1 MARDEIRSPPIFTC
15 LSSAFPP
22 LSSPLRPRAI
32 ISRCQ
37 LFHTARPEAIYGPAP
52 HPREKPHKSI
62 STFPVDVRH
71 VPDAS
76 RSRPQPAEAR
86 VLPTRFRALYADP
99 QPCVC
104 VLYARSDEPPAQ
116 ITRSTHASTCPPRA
130 SPRQPGL
137 LHLQLLPASAP
148 GALISLGRLS
158 FTSAAIQRS
167 WRRHLGSTLMFSLTT
182 SIALYCDHYNL
193 KTALRAPLFSSLS
206 TRRRRPH
213 TQPPRQQSSG
223 D

>member
-1 MARDEIRSPPIFTC
+1 MSLVRVPTAILASPPQGDHLSLSALPYCPPRSYLRPGAPSARKSAEVRQHLPRRRSP
-15 LSSAFPP
+15 
-22 LSSPLRPRAI
+22 R
-32 ISRCQ
+32 SRR
-37 LFHTARPEAIYGPAP
+37 LLGPAP
-52 HPREKPHKSI
+52 SQQRS
-62 STFPVDVRH
+62 
-71 VPDAS
+71 AS
-76 RSRPQPAEAR
+76 FQPAS
-86 VLPTRFRALYADP
+86 VPCTRTYSRAYVSTMQDRMRDSEKY
-99 QPCVC
+99 PCLNV
-104 VLYARSDEPPAQ
+104 P
-116 ITRSTHASTCPPRA
+116 STGF
-130 SPRQPGL
+130 PRQPGL
-137 LHLQLLPASAP
+137 LHLQLLPPSAP

-158 FTSAAIQRS
+158 FTCAAIQRS

>member
-1 MARDEIRSPPIFTC
+1 MKSARRPSSHVSRPRSHRYPRLSAPGRSSLAVSPSILPAQKLSTARRPIRKKIRRSPP
-15 LSSAFPP
+15 AP
-22 LSSPLRPRAI
+22 SP
-32 ISRCQ
+32 
-37 LFHTARPEAIYGPAP
+37 
-52 HPREKPHKSI
+52 
-62 STFPVDVRH
+62 STFATFPT
-71 VPDAS
+71 PP
-76 RSRPQPAEAR
+76 RSRPQPAEVC
-86 VLPTRFRALYADP
+86 VLPTRFRALHADL

-104 VLYARSDEPPAQ
+104 VHYARSDEPPAQ
-116 ITRSTHASTCPPRA
+116 IARSTHASTCPPRA

-158 FTSAAIQRS
+158 FTCAAIQRS